1 MLAHIKL
8 LSSLYATEPAL
19 SIATIQT
26 CALSASFLHQIFFL
40 LFRLLPKDQQI
51 FELLHG
57 QVPTSSRRIAN
68 STSLRHMAVQE
79 LLDSVFYTILSPA
92 DGTGTLTKVTGSIA
106 EGILVPD
113 FTVCGA
119 SGPLEERGPG

>member
-1 MLAHIKL
+1 
-8 LSSLYATEPAL
+8 
-19 SIATIQT
+19 
-26 CALSASFLHQIFFL
+26 
-40 LFRLLPKDQQI
+40 
-51 FELLHG
+51 
-57 QVPTSSRRIAN
+57 
-68 STSLRHMAVQE
+68 MAVQE

-119 SGPLEERGPG
+119 SGPLEEREPG